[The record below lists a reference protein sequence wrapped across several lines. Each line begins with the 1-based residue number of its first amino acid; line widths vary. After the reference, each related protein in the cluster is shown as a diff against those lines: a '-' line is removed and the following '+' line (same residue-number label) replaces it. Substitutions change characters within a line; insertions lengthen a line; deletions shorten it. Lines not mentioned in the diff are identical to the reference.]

1 MDHQCPSRRPL
12 HLEHVHANP
21 SPHPYPPG
29 PIHKG
34 SLEVS
39 FLRPQQENQRKIP
52 EESASL
58 YSEEK
63 MHNKE
68 AISKTASPQLFE
80 YQEKQ
85 NIDNVIL
92 TFYSIAY
99 HFATI
104 GISL

>member
-1 MDHQCPSRRPL
+1 
-12 HLEHVHANP
+12 
-21 SPHPYPPG
+21 
-29 PIHKG
+29 
-34 SLEVS
+34 
-39 FLRPQQENQRKIP
+39 
-52 EESASL
+52 
-58 YSEEK
+58 

-104 GISL
+104 SISL